1 MIGFVLLIIS
11 SSIYISK
18 LSYYNFPLQIDYR
31 MYLWFSQI
39 KIHVVTVSR
48 ILNLSM
54 ALLMTATIVFLRLF
68 KGLSTVKCIILML
81 PVAFFLVSTDYVT
94 GEIFYL
100 KINTANSAET
110 AQFYENISKI
120 LHRITLTV
128 FFVYLAT
135 PVLVLIRYYMKSH
148 IKTKRRYAC
157 TFGACILIMLAFL
170 FFFTMNSS
178 VRYVLFD
185 KVGLLKV
192 QEMPY
197 VYNGYILYPIIVM
210 LMLSVVVF
218 IMLKFKPFDA
228 FVIFRRKKM
237 NINASWINKDLSMIL
252 HSYKNALLCIE
263 KYADISSDSA
273 DIDDIKDNMT
283 RIDEIAGHAR
293 IQLERVLNFLRNR
306 QPNLTRINV
315 IDCIDETILHCPMLS
330 DIRFIKEY
338 HENFDTFAD
347 KIYLGEIFLNVLSNS
362 AEAISAKNSSEKI
375 IKITV
380 GTENDYGYIDIED
393 NGIGIE
399 KKKLNK
405 IFRQYY
411 STKSRTN
418 ACGVGL
424 TFVKNML
431 KEFYGDITVE
441 SIPGEYTRFQIV
453 LPIYSEM
460 LKRRQG
466 GREKWRIWKK

>member
-1 MIGFVLLIIS
+1 MYMVGFVLLIIS

-18 LSYYNFPLQIDYR
+18 LSYYNFPLQIDYK

-39 KIHVVTVSR
+39 RIHVVTLSR
-48 ILNLSM
+48 IVNLSM
-54 ALLMTATIVFLRLF
+54 ALLMAATVVFLHLF
-68 KGLSTVKCIILML
+68 KGLSIWKCIILMF
-81 PVAFFLVSTDYVT
+81 PIVFFFVSTDYVV
-94 GEIFYL
+94 GEMFYL
-100 KINTANSAET
+100 KINTAGTAE
-110 AQFYENISKI
+110 AARFYEDVSKTV
-120 LHRITLTV
+120 HRITLTI
-128 FFVYLAT
+128 FFVYLAV
-135 PVLVLIRYYMKSH
+135 PILVLIRYYMKSH

-157 TFGACILIMLAFL
+157 TFGACMLMMLAFL
-170 FFFTMNSS
+170 FIFTMNSS

-197 VYNGYILYPIIVM
+197 IYNGYILYPIVVM

-228 FVIFRRKKM
+228 LVIFRRKKM
-237 NINASWINKDLSMIL
+237 NLNASWINKDLSMIL

-263 KYADISSDSA
+263 KYADISSDSE
-273 DIDDIKDNMT
+273 DIDDIKDNVT
-283 RIDEIAGHAR
+283 RIDEIAEHAR
-293 IQLERVLNFLRNR
+293 IQIERVLNFLRNK
-306 QPNLTRINV
+306 QPNLTRVNV
-315 IDCIDETILHCPMLS
+315 VKCIDETILHCPMLS
-330 DIRFIKEY
+330 DIRFVREY
-338 HENFDTFAD
+338 RENFDTIAD
-347 KIYLGEIFLNVLSNS
+347 KIYLGEIFLNLLSNS
-362 AEAISAKNSSEKI
+362 AEAVAAKNSAEKI

-393 NGIGIE
+393 NGVGIE
-399 KKKLNK
+399 KKKLRK

-411 STKSRTN
+411 STKSRAN

-441 SIPGEYTRFQIV
+441 SVPSEYTRFQVV
-453 LPIYSEM
+453 LPVYSET
-460 LKRRQG
+460 LRRRQRG
-466 GREKWRIWKK
+466 NKKWIK